1 MFIALR
7 TSSDSSKFVAIHLPL
22 LKDESKTNLMLID
35 LSPSTVI
42 DFFLKDSIW
51 FFIKT
56 DLFT

>member
-7 TSSDSSKFVAIHLPL
+7 TSSDSSKFVATHLPL

-35 LSPSTVI
+35 LSPSTII
-42 DFFLKDSIW
+42 DFFLKDLTW